1 MQINII
7 EVEYTL
13 KDVNA
18 YNKDS
23 LLINLKDKE
32 KSPAH

>member
-7 EVEYTL
+7 EVKYTL

-18 YNKDS
+18 YNMS
-23 LLINLKDKE
+23 TLLEIKQDKE
-32 KSPAH
+32 

>member
-7 EVEYTL
+7 EVKYTL

-18 YNKDS
+18 YNMS
-23 LLINLKDKE
+23 CLLINLKDKL
-32 KSPAH
+32 KKIK